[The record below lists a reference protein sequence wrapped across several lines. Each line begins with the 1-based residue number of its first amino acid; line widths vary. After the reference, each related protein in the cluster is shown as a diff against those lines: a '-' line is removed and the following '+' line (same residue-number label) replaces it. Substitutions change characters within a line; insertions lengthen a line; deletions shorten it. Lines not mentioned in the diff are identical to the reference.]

1 MPTCPGGGCTI
12 PNPFL
17 KGATATGTDCS
28 SIPGVNRVSCVSGSC
43 AVYSCS
49 EGWVVNSSGDGCT
62 RASTVFVQNKRQDFD
77 PLVQIIADLEADVDI
92 L

>member
-1 MPTCPGGGCTI
+1 M

-28 SIPGVNRVSCVSGSC
+28 SIPGVSRVSCVSGSC

-49 EGWVVNSSGDGCT
+49 DGWAVNSSGDGCV
-62 RASTVFVQNKRQDFD
+62 RVSTVVVQNKRERVD
-77 PLVQIIADLEADVDI
+77 PLAELAADLHASVDI

>member
-1 MPTCPGGGCTI
+1 MG
-12 PNPFL
+12 
-17 KGATATGTDCS
+17 KDCS

-49 EGWVVNSSGDGCT
+49 DGWAVNSSGDGCVRT
-62 RASTVFVQNKRQDFD
+62 STVVVQNKREHVD
-77 PLVQIIADLEADVDI
+77 PLAAIAAGLDADVDI